1 VSVDVDAEVVVRL
14 PDRQA
19 RGPPQVAVGVLA
31 VSEGEAVDAV
41 VLLEIVA
48 AVVEEA
54 SDEAGLDR

>member
-1 VSVDVDAEVVVRL
+1 
-14 PDRQA
+14 
-19 RGPPQVAVGVLA
+19 